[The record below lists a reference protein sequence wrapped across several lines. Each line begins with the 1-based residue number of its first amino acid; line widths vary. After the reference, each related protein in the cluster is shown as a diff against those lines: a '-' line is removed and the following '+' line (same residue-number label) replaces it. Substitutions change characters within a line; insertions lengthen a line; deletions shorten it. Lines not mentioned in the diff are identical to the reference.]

1 MVERKVASCAAFFIG
16 IFVDGTKHYSIM
28 KTKQIWA
35 NLATSNLE
43 RTTKFYTE
51 LGFKA
56 NNSNGS
62 RELTSISFGENNFII
77 NFFLKDILQS
87 NTHSAIADLK
97 NGNEIIFSLSAQSKE
112 EVNKWVEMVKK
123 AGGKITV
130 EPYEIMQG
138 YTFVFSDPDGHKFN
152 VLYWP
157 GM

>member
-1 MVERKVASCAAFFIG
+1 
-16 IFVDGTKHYSIM
+16 M

-35 NLATSNLE
+35 NLATNDLE

-56 NNSNGS
+56 NDCNRSQAP
-62 RELTSISFGENNFII
+62 ELTSFSFGENDFIV
-77 NFFLKDILQS
+77 NFFLKDVLQK

-97 NGNEIIFSLSAQSKE
+97 NGNELIISLSAESKD
-112 EVNKWVEMVKK
+112 EVNQWVEIVKK
-123 AGGKITV
+123 AGGKITI
-130 EPYEIMQG
+130 EPYEIGPG

>member
-1 MVERKVASCAAFFIG
+1 
-16 IFVDGTKHYSIM
+16 M

-43 RTTKFYTE
+43 RTTKFYTQ

-56 NNSNGS
+56 NGS
-62 RELTSISFGENNFII
+62 QAQELTSFFLGENGFII
-77 NFFLKDILQS
+77 NFFLKDVLQN
-87 NTHSAIADLK
+87 NTHSEIIDIK
-97 NGNEIIFSLSAQSKE
+97 SGNEIIFSLSAQSKE
-112 EVNKWVEMVKK
+112 EVKEWVEIVKK
-123 AGGKITV
+123 AGGKITA
-130 EPYEIMQG
+130 EPYEIGKG

>member
-1 MVERKVASCAAFFIG
+1 
-16 IFVDGTKHYSIM
+16 M

-35 NLATSNLE
+35 NLATNDLD

-56 NNSNGS
+56 NSS
-62 RELTSISFGENNFII
+62 HTPELTSFSFGENGFIV
-77 NFFLKDILQS
+77 NFFLKDILQK
-87 NTHSAIADLK
+87 NTHTEITDLK
-97 NGNEIIFSLSAQSKE
+97 NGNEIIFSLSVDSKE
-112 EVNKWVEMVKK
+112 DVNEWVELVKK

-152 VLYWP
+152 ILYWP

>member
-1 MVERKVASCAAFFIG
+1 
-16 IFVDGTKHYSIM
+16 M

-35 NLATSNLE
+35 NLAVTDLE

-51 LGFKA
+51 LGFKF
-56 NNSNGS
+56 NGS
-62 RELTSISFGENNFII
+62 QAQELTSFSFGENVFII
-77 NFFLKDILQS
+77 NFFLKDILRKS
-87 NTHSAIADLK
+87 THTEITDLK
-97 NGNEIIFSLSAQSKE
+97 NGNEIIFSLSAGSKE
-112 EVNKWVEMVKK
+112 EVNEWVEIVKK

-130 EPYEIMQG
+130 EPYEIGQG